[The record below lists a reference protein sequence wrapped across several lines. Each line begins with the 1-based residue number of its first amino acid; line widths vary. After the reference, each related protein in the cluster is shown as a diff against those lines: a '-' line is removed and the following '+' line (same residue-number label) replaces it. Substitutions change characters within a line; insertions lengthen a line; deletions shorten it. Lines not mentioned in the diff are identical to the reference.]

1 MHRRSSGPLNKLKE
15 DVEEKKQNVVVT
27 IDEDVDVIEDK

>member
-1 MHRRSSGPLNKLKE
+1 MYRRSSGSLNKIK
-15 DVEEKKQNVVVT
+15 DVEEKKQNVVIT